1 MPDINVWQISWHHL
15 ISTFNISNIFEIF
28 FYGPKDFVSGKLWP
42 HSGVRVKVT
51 GSPMLLRNT
60 QCISSKFSGIL
71 LSGIQ
76 IVQWVSVGVQP
87 ALLWF
92 WQFLEYSEHNTAC
105 LIYKSKKIFCYTW
118 VQPHWVT
125 PQWGRTPLTT
135 KKREVHTHIHNVH
148 VKNRHDVKK
157 LIT

>member
-42 HSGVRVKVT
+42 HSGVRGKVT

-76 IVQWVSVGVQP
+76 IVQWVSVGAQP
-87 ALLWF
+87 ALLWL

-105 LIYKSKKIFCYTW
+105 LIYKSKKIFFLNMSPTSLSHPSVRTYAPDH
-118 VQPHWVT
+118 QEEGSPHSYS
-125 PQWGRTPLTT
+125 
-135 KKREVHTHIHNVH
+135 
-148 VKNRHDVKK
+148 
-157 LIT
+157 